1 MKKTQFLRLF
11 TQFCIATL
19 PLFLTL
25 TTRVAAQ
32 ENQESYRIK
41 AGEKWGLALFIEA
54 FAEGDTLF
62 ELRDCKMEYL
72 HFIDGKKYEYAT
84 YDRKITGNYIIEKDS
99 FLILQNEKG
108 KVVRTLEFYGQSKDS
123 LVLMDITQ
131 RNNYLEVYKIC
142 GENSEKEYF
151 DSRQIYQETQADGL
165 LLGLQMYKSPVL
177 EIGLAKARWAWNK
190 HFFAASLGLEVA
202 PFNSSFKEEI
212 EIRQLPLGDT
222 GQFRN
227 DTLQLSPWNN
237 YYGLNLS
244 FWTQGYAAF
253 GLGAT
258 VHTDFEK
265 VNTGLRFM
273 AGVSPKRLLGKAGN
287 ALHLVYSYNFL
298 FIGEGKEIIQNLNRH
313 AFSLRMVIPYKK
325 QNKEVRRIQ
334 KETY

>member
-1 MKKTQFLRLF
+1 MKKKRFSST
-11 TQFCIATL
+11 
-19 PLFLTL
+19 FLTL
-25 TTRVAAQ
+25 VLFALFLFTTPTKAQ
-32 ENQESYRIK
+32 QNQESYRIK

-72 HFIDGKKYEYAT
+72 HFIDEKKYEYAT
-84 YDRKITGNYIIEKDS
+84 YDKKITGNYFIEKDS
-99 FLILQNEKG
+99 FLILKNEKG
-108 KVVRTLEFYGQSKDS
+108 KTVRILEFYGQSRDS
-123 LVLMDITQ
+123 LVLMDISQ
-131 RNNYLEVYKIC
+131 RNNYLEVYKLC

-151 DSRQIYQETQADGL
+151 DSRRIYQETHAYGVL
-165 LLGLQMYKSPVL
+165 VGLQMYKSPVF

-190 HFFAASLGLEVA
+190 QFFAASVGLEVA
-202 PFNSSFKEEI
+202 PFNNSFKEKI
-212 EIRQLPLGDT
+212 EIRRLPLGDS

-237 YYGLNLS
+237 YYGLNFS
-244 FWTQGYAAF
+244 FWTQGYTAF

-273 AGVSPKRLLGKAGN
+273 AGISPKRLLGKAGN

-313 AFSLRMVIPYKK
+313 AFSLRMVIPYQK